1 MVNYPVRNL
10 KLIMLIV
17 MRKGLNDKQIS
28 SLLKVSL
35 SLFFGYPH
43 TLAKTCVKQKNSIAQ
58 PPVHTRI
65 MLFFPPFQNAS
76 IPKF

>member
-17 MRKGLNDKQIS
+17 MRNGLNDKQIS

-43 TLAKTCVKQKNSIAQ
+43 TYIRWLTLVLSRKIQ
-58 PPVHTRI
+58 
-65 MLFFPPFQNAS
+65 
-76 IPKF
+76 